1 MIDKC
6 PICGSKIIRQDNEA
20 DYFCPNVN
28 CPARNVE
35 SLIHFA
41 SKDAMN
47 IEGLGDNIIEDLYN
61 YGYIKDISDIYKLED
76 YKKELEQLEGY
87 GEKSV
92 EKLFESINS
101 SKNNNL
107 DRLLFGLGI
116 KQVGGKTARMLAK
129 YYKSLD
135 NLMEATVDELNNIKD
150 IGPVIASS
158 IVDYFKDDK
167 NIEIINKLKNYGVNT
182 DYYDDSNNTINDNF
196 LDKTFVL
203 TGTLNNITRDKASKL
218 IEDAGGKTTSSVTKK
233 TNVVIVGDNPGSK
246 YTKALSL
253 GIDIW
258 DEEKFLELINNN
270 L

>member
-1 MIDKC
+1 
-6 PICGSKIIRQDNEA
+6 
-20 DYFCPNVN
+20 
-28 CPARNVE
+28 
-35 SLIHFA
+35 
-41 SKDAMN
+41 
-47 IEGLGDNIIEDLYN
+47 
-61 YGYIKDISDIYKLED
+61 
-76 YKKELEQLEGY
+76 
-87 GEKSV
+87 
-92 EKLFESINS
+92 
-101 SKNNNL
+101 
-107 DRLLFGLGI
+107 
-116 KQVGGKTARMLAK
+116 
-129 YYKSLD
+129 
-135 NLMEATVDELNNIKD
+135 MEATVDELNNIKD

-158 IVDYFKDDK
+158 IVDYFKNNK

-233 TNVVIVGDNPGSK
+233 TDVVIVGDNPGSK